1 MPSFNIMCEA
11 IKVLTESGI
20 CPGSAKS
27 RIGETYVLELK
38 TPEPKGM
45 CARAFLSVHPI
56 AFAMRFAE
64 RIPLEEADGSVE
76 VTCPGGSVVYRLSRI
91 REG

>member
-1 MPSFNIMCEA
+1 MPSFSIRCE
-11 IKVLTESGI
+11 IVKVLTDSGI

-27 RIGETYVLELK
+27 RIGETYVLGLR

-45 CARAFLSVHPI
+45 CARAFLSAHPI
-56 AFAMRFAE
+56 AFAMRFTE
-64 RIPLEEADGSVE
+64 QIPLEEADGSVE
-76 VTCPGGSVVYRLSRI
+76 VRCPGGSVIYRLSRI